1 MSDSARVATADSK
14 PGHDKQRLLAQAAEC
29 TGLLPGVGDVAI
41 CLKAYYRH
49 VAVDDLTAAG
59 PDRLGA
65 VTARHARLAE
75 HRPQGRALVE
85 VRRGGD
91 AVLHPPAD
99 VIDIVTDDMPF
110 LVDSVTMELAN
121 HGLAAKLVVHPQLR
135 VRRDVTGAL
144 REILGQ
150 SSAGQLKD
158 DGSSHDE
165 LAESWTHIEIPPLA
179 AGEDETLAAD
189 LRRVLSDVRV
199 AVEDYGRMRA
209 RALALADDVLSPD
222 TGGPGAA
229 GSSGADSGGPDAP
242 AEIAEL
248 LRWLADGH
256 FTFLGYRE
264 YDLVTGADGMA
275 LAAVPGS
282 GLGILR
288 HDRVGPGSFALL
300 PDAVKARALEPQRL
314 IVTKAN
320 SRSTVHRPSY
330 LDYVGVKRLSP
341 AGEIVGEY
349 RFLGLYTHAAFAESI
364 KDIPVLRRKLIEV
377 LELSGMAADSH
388 DGKEVAEVLDFY
400 PREELF
406 MTSAGD
412 LAEITAGVHV
422 LRERRQTRLFLRK
435 DVYGRYVSCL
445 IYLPRDRYTTQ
456 VRLRAQ
462 EILQRAFGGAS
473 QIEYSVQIGESPV
486 ARVHLVVRADRGRQ
500 LPDADAGTLERAV
513 AAAVR
518 SWDDDVAD
526 EAAAVFGPERARELF
541 NLIGDAIP
549 ETYKTD
555 VPPSAAITDFARI
568 LKLRESDRTIDFELW
583 ESETFVGGVPI
594 EPEDD
599 VPDTVKRVWRLT
611 IYRTG
616 GPITLTDVLPRLQH
630 MGVDVVDE
638 HPYEFAAAE
647 PFWIYDFGLRRRPVA
662 DVAERAQ
669 QGDLISHQRVREQVE
684 GAMAAL
690 WNGLIEDDGFNALV
704 LDAQLTWRQVVV
716 LRAYAKYLRQANIT
730 FSQDYIESVLRSN
743 ASIARLLIMLFES
756 RFDPTKQTGEAERSD
771 ALTEE
776 LAGAL
781 DNVASLDE
789 DRILRTYLRLIMA
802 TLRTNYFSTAFGP
815 VPFLVFKLDAEQVP
829 DLPAP
834 RPQFEMFVYSPR
846 FEGVHLRFARV
857 ARGGLRW
864 SDRREDFRTEILGL
878 AKAQEV
884 KNSVIVP
891 SGAKGGFVCKQLP
904 EPADREAYQGEVLA
918 CYRKFIS
925 AMLDVTD
932 NLESGQVIPP
942 DHVVRHDGD
951 DPYLV
956 VAADKGTATFSD
968 TANEIAM
975 SRGFWLG
982 DAFASGG
989 SEGYDHKKMGIT
1001 ARGAWESV
1009 KFHFRTRGVDTGAD
1023 DFTVIGVGDMSG
1035 DVFGNGMLLSRHI
1048 KLVAAFD
1055 HRHIFLDPDPD
1066 PAASFGERERM
1077 FHLPRSS
1084 WADYDKSLISA
1095 GGGVWPRTAK
1105 SIALSPQARMA
1116 LGLSDSETA
1125 LSPDLLISAI
1135 LTAPVDLLWNGGI
1148 GTYVKATGQSNAD
1161 VGDRSNDAVR
1171 VDAAQLRA
1179 KVVGEGGNLGLTQEA
1194 RIEFALAGGL
1204 VCTDFIDNSAGVDT
1218 SDHEVNI
1225 KILLDREV
1233 RGGRLTED
1241 GRNTL
1246 LQQMTD
1252 EVASQVLEHN
1262 YQQNRALA
1270 ASYAQSAQML
1280 HVHSRYIRK
1289 LEREG
1294 RIRRRLDVLPGDREI
1309 AERRSAGT
1317 GLVIPEF
1324 AVLLAQ
1330 TKIATA
1336 QEVLASSLPDDR
1348 YLRHVLVDY
1357 FPTPLREKYADGMGE
1372 HRLHRE
1378 IITTA
1383 VVNDMVDRSGITFA
1397 FRLNE
1402 ETGASVPEIT
1412 AAWLVARA
1420 VFDLPGFW
1428 AQLEALDGKVDT
1440 SVQIMALLEGRKLTE
1455 RAARWL
1461 LAFRR
1466 PPFDVQATIDFFAA
1480 GVLTVATSL
1489 PTMLAGRDLAGFGE
1503 RREIYATR
1511 GVPADLA
1518 DRIAAMVP
1526 AYSAFDIV
1534 DIAAGTGRSVE
1545 EATEVYFDLAD
1556 RLQIARLRDMITAL
1570 PRDDRWN
1577 TMARGAIRD
1586 DLYTAHAA
1594 LARDVLTVTAPAS
1607 PEQRL
1612 AAWVQRNDSAVR
1624 RATQTLT
1631 EIWESNAF
1639 TVATLSV
1646 AVRAVRTLVT
1656 TSTLPT

>member
-1 MSDSARVATADSK
+1 M
-14 PGHDKQRLLAQAAEC
+14 
-29 TGLLPGVGDVAI
+29 
-41 CLKAYYRH
+41 
-49 VAVDDLTAAG
+49 
-59 PDRLGA
+59 
-65 VTARHARLAE
+65 
-75 HRPQGRALVE
+75 
-85 VRRGGD
+85 
-91 AVLHPPAD
+91 
-99 VIDIVTDDMPF
+99 
-110 LVDSVTMELAN
+110 
-121 HGLAAKLVVHPQLR
+121 
-135 VRRDVTGAL
+135 
-144 REILGQ
+144 
-150 SSAGQLKD
+150 
-158 DGSSHDE
+158 
-165 LAESWTHIEIPPLA
+165 
-179 AGEDETLAAD
+179 
-189 LRRVLSDVRV
+189 
-199 AVEDYGRMRA
+199 
-209 RALALADDVLSPD
+209 
-222 TGGPGAA
+222 
-229 GSSGADSGGPDAP
+229 
-242 AEIAEL
+242 
-248 LRWLADGH
+248 
-256 FTFLGYRE
+256 
-264 YDLVTGADGMA
+264 
-275 LAAVPGS
+275 
-282 GLGILR
+282 
-288 HDRVGPGSFALL
+288 
-300 PDAVKARALEPQRL
+300 
-314 IVTKAN
+314 
-320 SRSTVHRPSY
+320 
-330 LDYVGVKRLSP
+330 
-341 AGEIVGEY
+341 
-349 RFLGLYTHAAFAESI
+349 
-364 KDIPVLRRKLIEV
+364 
-377 LELSGMAADSH
+377 
-388 DGKEVAEVLDFY
+388 
-400 PREELF
+400 
-406 MTSAGD
+406 
-412 LAEITAGVHV
+412 
-422 LRERRQTRLFLRK
+422 
-435 DVYGRYVSCL
+435 
-445 IYLPRDRYTTQ
+445 
-456 VRLRAQ
+456 
-462 EILQRAFGGAS
+462 
-473 QIEYSVQIGESPV
+473 
-486 ARVHLVVRADRGRQ
+486 
-500 LPDADAGTLERAV
+500 
-513 AAAVR
+513 
-518 SWDDDVAD
+518 
-526 EAAAVFGPERARELF
+526 
-541 NLIGDAIP
+541 
-549 ETYKTD
+549 
-555 VPPSAAITDFARI
+555 
-568 LKLRESDRTIDFELW
+568 
-583 ESETFVGGVPI
+583 PI
-594 EPEDD
+594 EPEDH

-638 HPYEFAAAE
+638 HPYEFGVAE
-647 PFWIYDFGLRRRPVA
+647 PFWIYDFGLRRNPVA
-662 DVAERAQ
+662 EAGESPQV
-669 QGDLISHQRVREQVE
+669 DLMSNQRVREQVE
-684 GAMAAL
+684 GALLAL
-690 WNGLIEDDGFNALV
+690 WDGRIEDDGFNALV
-704 LDAQLTWRQVVV
+704 LDAQLTWRQVAV

-730 FSQDYIESVLRSN
+730 FSQDYIEAVLRSN
-743 ASIARLLIMLFES
+743 APIARLLVTLFES
-756 RFDPTKQTGEAERSD
+756 RFDPAKEAGEAERSE
-771 ALTEE
+771 AITEE
-776 LAGAL
+776 IAGAL

-789 DRILRTYLRLIMA
+789 DRILRSYLGLITA
-802 TLRTNYFSTAFGP
+802 TLRTNYFSTANGT
-815 VPFLVFKLDAEQVP
+815 VPYLVFKLNAQQVP

-846 FEGVHLRFARV
+846 FEGVHLRFASV

-864 SDRREDFRTEILGL
+864 SDRREDFRTEVLGL

-904 EPADREAYQGEVLA
+904 DPADREAYQGEVLT
-918 CYRKFIS
+918 CYRMFIS

-932 NLESGQVIPP
+932 NLETGQVVPP
-942 DHVVRHDGD
+942 ANVVRHDGD

-968 TANEIAM
+968 TANEIAT

-1009 KFHFRTRGVDTGAD
+1009 RFHFRTRGVDVDTD
-1023 DFTVIGVGDMSG
+1023 DFTVVGIGDMSG

-1066 PAASFGERERM
+1066 PEASFAERERM
-1077 FHLPRSS
+1077 FQLPRSS
-1084 WADYDKSLISA
+1084 WADYNTALISA
-1095 GGGVWPRTAK
+1095 GGGVWARTAK
-1105 SIALSPQARMA
+1105 SIHLSPEVRRV
-1116 LGLSDSETA
+1116 LGLSDADVA
-1125 LSPDLLISAI
+1125 LSPDALISAI

-1148 GTYVKATGQSNAD
+1148 GTYVKASNQSNAD

-1179 KVVGEGGNLGLTQEA
+1179 RVVGEGGNLGLTQEA
-1194 RIEFALAGGL
+1194 RIEYALAGGL

-1233 RGGRLTED
+1233 RSGTLTAD

-1270 ASYAQSAQML
+1270 AAAAQSAQML

-1289 LEREG
+1289 LERDG

-1324 AVLLAQ
+1324 SVLLAH
-1330 TKIATA
+1330 TKIAAA

-1357 FPTPLREKYADGMGE
+1357 FPSLLRRKYADRMGE

-1383 VVNDMVDRSGITFA
+1383 IVNDMVDRSGITFA

-1402 ETGASVPEIT
+1402 ETGASLPEIT
-1412 AAWLVARA
+1412 AAWLVTRA
-1420 VFDLPGFW
+1420 VFDMPGFW
-1428 AQLEALDGKVDT
+1428 SQLEALDGKVDT
-1440 SVQIMALLEGRKLTE
+1440 GIQILALLEGRKLTE

-1480 GVLTVATSL
+1480 GVLTVAGSL
-1489 PTMLAGRDLAGFGE
+1489 PKMLTGRDLTGFGE
-1503 RREIYATR
+1503 RREVYAAR
-1511 GVPADLA
+1511 GVPGDLA

-1534 DIAAGTGRSVE
+1534 DIARGTGRSVE
-1545 EATEVYFDLAD
+1545 ETTEVYFDLAD

-1586 DLYTAHAA
+1586 DLYAAHAA
-1594 LARDVLTVTAPAS
+1594 LARDVLTVTGPGS

-1656 TSTLPT
+1656 ASTLPT